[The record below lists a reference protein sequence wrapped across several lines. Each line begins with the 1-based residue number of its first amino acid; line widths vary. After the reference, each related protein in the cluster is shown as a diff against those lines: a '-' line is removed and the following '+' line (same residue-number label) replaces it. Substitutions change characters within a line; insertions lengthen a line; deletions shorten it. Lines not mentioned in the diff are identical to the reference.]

1 MSDYMTKIG
10 ELRTYSRR
18 VNLMAKVLEVG
29 EPREVSSS
37 SDGRLHQVA
46 EALIGDPTGTVL
58 LTLWDEYVDKFSEG
72 DVIKV
77 ENGYAGT
84 FRGKLRLN
92 IGKYGNAENVDEKIE
107 GVETENNMSER
118 DFGINYRRRGR

>member
-1 MSDYMTKIG
+1 
-10 ELRTYSRR
+10 
-18 VNLMAKVLEVG
+18 VG

-37 SDGRLHQVA
+37 SNGRFHQVA

-58 LTLWDEYVDKFSEG
+58 LTLWDEYVDIFSEG
-72 DVIKV
+72 EVIKI

-92 IGKYGNAENVDEKIE
+92 IGKYGNAKNIDEKIE
-107 GVETENNMSER
+107 EVNTENNMSER
-118 DFGINYRRRGR
+118 DFGINYRRRRR